1 MVEILSSSVQPFKAT
16 VESRVMG
23 LLGGRGLSTAVQ
35 PLKATTGSRE
45 GWVFGGH
52 WDGGD
57 AGDARAEGDLE
68 EGPSEIVGTTESLEQ

>member
-1 MVEILSSSVQPFKAT
+1 VQPFKAT

-57 AGDARAEGDLE
+57 AGVARAEGDLE